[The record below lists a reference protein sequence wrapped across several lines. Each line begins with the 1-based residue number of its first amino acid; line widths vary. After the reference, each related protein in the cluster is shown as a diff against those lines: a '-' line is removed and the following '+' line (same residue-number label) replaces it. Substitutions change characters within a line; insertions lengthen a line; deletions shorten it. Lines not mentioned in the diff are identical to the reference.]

1 MPNVTLTE
9 KWSGNY
15 DWTSK
20 TMGMGV
26 TIDNTCVLERLLR
39 DRSAPALTPCA
50 RAPLSARTCLAE
62 VAPVIAL
69 RASL

>member
-50 RAPLSARTCLAE
+50 RALVVVTCLAE